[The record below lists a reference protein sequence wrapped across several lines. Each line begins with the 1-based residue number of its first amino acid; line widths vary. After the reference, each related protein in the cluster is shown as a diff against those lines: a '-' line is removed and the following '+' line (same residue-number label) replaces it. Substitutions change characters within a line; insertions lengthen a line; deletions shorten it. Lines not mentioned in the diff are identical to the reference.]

1 MLPWTSLLLL
11 FAMHTMLCGEEL
23 ISAANQD
30 ASPTNQRRAYGNAC
44 GPAALLNAFHYGSEK
59 WQRPYNAIPGDDS
72 KSRIDYVISKWGLT
86 QSKHIKGVQRWN
98 QQQGINLVD
107 LHDIAN
113 EMCSYHWLPKVKY
126 EILTRKKREQP
137 TELLKHSHERI
148 TKSLKKGLPPIICIR
163 RYAYRDSKELKSKS
177 WWPISAHFIVIIETS
192 KNIES
197 NANSYKIK
205 YVDPYGGYIRE
216 GTIHTDTESFTDSPF
231 LAATLPS
238 ASIGN
243 SLVKKGEQSIL
254 SYSAIIGR
262 W

>member
-11 FAMHTMLCGEEL
+11 FAMHTMLCGEEM

-59 WQRPYNAIPGDDS
+59 WQSVFDAVPGKKS
-72 KSRIDYVISKWGLT
+72 KTRIRYVVSQWGS
-86 QSKHIKGVQRWN
+86 QPSKHIKGVQRWDKA
-98 QQQGINLVD
+98 QGINLVD

-113 EMCSYHWLPKVKY
+113 EMCHPHSLPKVKY
-126 EILTRKKREQP
+126 EILTRKKYEPR
-137 TELLKHSHERI
+137 TKLLKRSHERI
-148 TKSLKKGLPPIICIR
+148 TKSLNKGLPPIICIR
-163 RYAYRDSKELKSKS
+163 RYTYCNSKELDSKS
-177 WWPISAHFIVIIETS
+177 WWSISAHFIVIIETS

-205 YVDPYGGYIRE
+205 YVDPYGGYIHE
-216 GTIHTDTESFTDSPF
+216 GIIHTNTANFTNSPF

-238 ASIGN
+238 AAIGK
-243 SLVKKGEQSIL
+243 SLVKKGDESIL
-254 SYSAIIGR
+254 TYSAIMGC